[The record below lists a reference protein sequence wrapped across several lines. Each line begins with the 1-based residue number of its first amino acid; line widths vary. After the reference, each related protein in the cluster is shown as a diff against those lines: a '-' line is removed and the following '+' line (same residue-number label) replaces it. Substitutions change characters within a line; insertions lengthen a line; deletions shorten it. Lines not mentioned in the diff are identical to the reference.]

1 MWLISSNTNG
11 KGGQVMSRLSIMA
24 AMIFGMSLLVGGSA
38 HAEEAKQLYD
48 FYCAQCHG
56 FEGKGDG
63 PNVTDDFK
71 TDPRNFTNVEEM
83 QKLKKADVVTV
94 ITDGGG
100 AISKSELMPPWGK
113 TIAKGDIDKIAA
125 YVWKLCQ
132 CEGK

>member
-1 MWLISSNTNG
+1 
-11 KGGQVMSRLSIMA
+11 MSRLSIMA
-24 AMIFGMSLLVGGSA
+24 AMIFGLSLLAGGSA
-38 HAEEAKQLYD
+38 QAAEAKQLFD

-56 FEGKGDG
+56 LTGKGDG
-63 PNVTDDFK
+63 ANVTEHFK

-83 QKLKKADVVTV
+83 KKLSEADVVTV

-113 TIAKGDIDKIAA
+113 TISKADIDKIAA

-132 CEGK
+132 CKGK